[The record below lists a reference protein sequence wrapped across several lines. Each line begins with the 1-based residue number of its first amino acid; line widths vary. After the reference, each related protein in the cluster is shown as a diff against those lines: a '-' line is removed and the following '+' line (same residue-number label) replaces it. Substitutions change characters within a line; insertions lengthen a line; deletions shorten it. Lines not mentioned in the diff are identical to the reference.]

1 MLTLSRTIY
10 LHLLFVIVSSCQSFS
25 LTTPKAL
32 DSHFI
37 TNALPQLTALNDI
50 KLNELP
56 CDKLIEKS
64 QDQRFALKGLAGI
77 RAQKKCPS
85 FKFEMAQLSEIEKRV
100 YAEEISDLDPQKTPP
115 TSSLSVNELKA
126 QLKEAKTSGDKF
138 KAYKQL
144 RAKQKNLGQRND
156 FLKTSADLFNWS
168 KATWKKNKKNVD
180 DISRFYEAT
189 LIFARTYWTEDKKTQ
204 AEKILIDTLRQ
215 LKGLTSVAE
224 LYYLQARMNEEDS
237 SFETAVSQ
245 YDLAIEDIK
254 KYSPKGLSFS
264 FDRVLW
270 SKAWILYKTK
280 KWVESEK
287 ALLDYAKATTD
298 NSEKA
303 KALFFQARCLNQLNK
318 KEEAQKVLEKL
329 TQDEFFSY
337 YGLVAYH
344 ELGRKLPALSKIK
357 YEAKFVFDLELS
369 FLDPLEKS
377 IFIDLIK
384 YHEVDL
390 AEKMV
395 GLISRSPEKQIN
407 LGIQLAY
414 LGKRYLPLFAAFSKL
429 TNEAKTEVFLK
440 FPDLIYPQ
448 PYPEKVK
455 EMSDKTQIP
464 SSLIYSIMKQES
476 AFNEKTRSHADAMGL
491 MQVIPRLAKQLSKKF
506 DVAYTQPDDLY
517 NPLIN
522 IQLGSYELM
531 EQVKKQSGQLTYVAA
546 AYNAGPNALSGWL
559 KNRKRNDIIEF
570 IEEIPYDETRTY
582 VKVIARN
589 KLFYDRISKKEEEQP
604 FPIEFLNFP
613 INP

>member
-25 LTTPKAL
+25 LTKPKAL

-100 YAEEISDLDPQKTPP
+100 YADEISDLDPQKTPP

-613 INP
+613 MSP

>member
-25 LTTPKAL
+25 LTKPKTL

-64 QDQRFALKGLAGI
+64 QDQRFALKSLAGI

-126 QLKEAKTSGDKF
+126 QLKEAKTSGNKF

-168 KATWKKNKKNVD
+168 KASWKKNKKNVD

-224 LYYLQARMNEEDS
+224 LYYLQARMNEEDNNY
-237 SFETAVSQ
+237 ETAVSQ

-287 ALLDYAKATTD
+287 SLLDYAQATAD

-506 DVAYTQPDDLY
+506 DIAYTQPDDLY

-604 FPIEFLNFP
+604 FPIDFLNFP
-613 INP
+613 ISP

>member
-25 LTTPKAL
+25 LTKPKTL

-64 QDQRFALKGLAGI
+64 QDQRFALKSLAGI

-126 QLKEAKTSGDKF
+126 QLKEAKTSGNKF

-168 KATWKKNKKNVD
+168 KASWKKNKKNVD

-224 LYYLQARMNEEDS
+224 LYYLQARMNEEDNNY
-237 SFETAVSQ
+237 ETAVSQ

-287 ALLDYAKATTD
+287 SLLDYAQTTTD

-369 FLDPLEKS
+369 FLDPLEKA
-377 IFIDLIK
+377 IFLDLIK

-395 GLISRSPEKQIN
+395 GLISRSPEKQIS

-506 DVAYTQPDDLY
+506 DIAYTQPDDLY
-517 NPLIN
+517 NPIIN

-531 EQVKKQSGQLTYVAA
+531 EQIKKQSGQLTYVAA

-613 INP
+613 MSP